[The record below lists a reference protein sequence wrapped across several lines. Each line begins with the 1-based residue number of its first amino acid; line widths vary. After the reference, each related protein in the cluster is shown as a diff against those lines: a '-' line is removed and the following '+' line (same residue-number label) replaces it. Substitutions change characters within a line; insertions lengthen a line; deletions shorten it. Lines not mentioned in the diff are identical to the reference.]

1 MSDEDVQGIRTG
13 PLGGSLIFLFLSCIL
28 TLMSLNSDW
37 ASMSAE
43 MEYTSEDRDAAY
55 NFEYELPELSMGVSF
70 GLTDMT
76 MSVSNDGQEM
86 EETTKLVDLASE
98 SGNSD
103 SLGMDWE
110 EWYSTGKA
118 TSIALWFGFIA
129 IILASVSVLI
139 GVSKTNDTAH
149 GAGIILCGIA
159 ASLINVGWF
168 NWFFFGGGLP
178 DFVDTSDNGFTS
190 DGFGVSIGF
199 LLCLTSGILLII
211 APFILA
217 WSQELPINK
226 LLPLNDGFA
235 ELEMRHYQPSV
246 RLNTSIVL
254 TLACLLAFSGLSQ
267 GVASTYFYSEIP
279 QSSSQYANDTDTD
292 QQVLIPWISIR
303 TWGSQDWDGPIDGT
317 IKDGDSVSY
326 SFFEEGT
333 EDIPYSQKFEIDIV
347 CNDGE
352 NGETGAPNAQEETD
366 TLHWTILANNGQELG
381 GSFDCDGDNNKL
393 SMLNEGNKDFENW
406 FVGLGPQGLIFHNQ
420 DDADSYLESAPLI
433 ENMFPIVVEFTAETR
448 GHTLDQNQ
456 DIELEFNSEPLRN
469 PKETCH
475 ASGVSLF
482 LYYYTFM
489 AMEDYWPHEHY
500 NSSS

>member
-1 MSDEDVQGIRTG
+1 MSGEDVQGIRTG
-13 PLGGSLIFLFLSCIL
+13 PLVASLILLFLSCIL
-28 TLMSLNSDW
+28 TLVSLNSDW
-37 ASMSAE
+37 ASMSVE
-43 MEYTSEDRDAAY
+43 MEYTSDERDAAY
-55 NFEYELPELSMGVSF
+55 NFGYELPELSMDVFF

-76 MSVSNDGQEM
+76 MSVSNDGLEL

-103 SLGMDWE
+103 TLGMDWE

-129 IILASVSVLI
+129 IILGSVSVLI

-149 GAGIILCGIA
+149 GVAIILCGIA
-159 ASLINVGWF
+159 ASLINVGWL

-178 DFVDTSDNGFTS
+178 DFVDTSGNGFTS
-190 DGFGVSIGF
+190 DGFGVSTGF
-199 LLCLTSGILLII
+199 LLCLVSGLLLII
-211 APFILA
+211 VPFILA
-217 WSQELPINK
+217 WSQELPIDK
-226 LLPLNDGFA
+226 LLPLRDGFA

-267 GVASTYFYSEIP
+267 GIASAYFYSEIP
-279 QSSSQYANDTDTD
+279 QSSSQYADETDTD

-303 TWGSQDWDGPIDGT
+303 ELVLQDWNEPIDGT
-317 IKDGDSVSY
+317 LNDGDSMSY

-333 EDIPYSQKFEIDIV
+333 GDVNSWQEFEIDVV
-347 CNDGE
+347 CDDGGD
-352 NGETGAPNAQEETD
+352 GETGAPNAQEETD
-366 TLHWTILANNGQELG
+366 TLHWTIRAKNGQELA

-393 SMLNEGNKDFENW
+393 FMANEGNEDFENW
-406 FVGLGPQGLIFHNQ
+406 FVGLGPQGLIFH
-420 DDADSYLESAPLI
+420 DVVDADSYLESAPLI
-433 ENMFPIVVEFTAETR
+433 DDMFPISVEFTAETR

-456 DIELEFNSEPLRN
+456 DMELEFNSEPIRY
-469 PKETCH
+469 EDH
-475 ASGVSLF
+475 VSRCSRS

-489 AMEDYWPHEHY
+489 ATEDYYPHRHY